1 MVQNAQISLNPCYS
15 KYSKLGGLKDYSDV
29 DDVTPRAVFDLTENN
44 HGKALC
50 EFLVDS
56 KCCVLGGRI
65 TPQYDNYTYVST
77 RGTSVVDHF
86 ITAHDCVNNV
96 TECRVDLCS
105 DIIKDLGI
113 ESMIS
118 DTCKVPDHSLLTI
131 QIKTSPYSL
140 ES

>member
-1 MVQNAQISLNPCYS
+1 M
-15 KYSKLGGLKDYSDV
+15 
-29 DDVTPRAVFDLTENN
+29 
-44 HGKALC
+44 LC
-50 EFLVDS
+50 
-56 KCCVLGGRI
+56 I
-65 TPQYDNYTYVST
+65 TPQYDNFMYVST

-86 ITAHDCVNNV
+86 ITVHDCVNNV

-113 ESMIS
+113 ESMIP

-140 ES
+140 QSCMLGAKNYVAHTSVPKYKVSPHASNNGLEKSP